1 MTMKNRKNLFY
12 IGMFAICVLGFAACG
27 DDETYDV
34 YGDPY
39 NRVYILGNSKEY
51 KIVQTPVS
59 TVSNVDF
66 TWEARCSK
74 KASGDIRVTVAVD
87 NSLIDAYNE
96 EHDTEFEA
104 LPVEAVVLENAEM
117 TIPAGEM
124 VVADAVHLKLTDDAN
139 VLSTLKSAKGYIIPL
154 SLVSAEG
161 GNSQLSTNM
170 LAPSFLTITVTED
183 NMNHEAIQYTGTG
196 TLVAD
201 QTGWTATTNDAV
213 GSWAEPIETIFDGN
227 YETSCYMTTD
237 SGDFLIDVDMGK
249 SYSFDGIKM
258 TVSGYD
264 YETYTEKEIGA
275 FSAGMIVSTSDN
287 GMDWKSQGKIEK
299 DAAACVFYAPLTARY
314 IRIIVPDVSGWG
326 TYWECGVFNVYAK

>member
-1 MTMKNRKNLFY
+1 MKNRKNLFY

-27 DDETYDV
+27 DDEAYDV

-39 NRVYILGNSKEY
+39 NRVYILDNSKEY

-104 LPVEAVVLENAEM
+104 LPVEAVMLENAEM

-124 VVADAVHLKLTDDAN
+124 VVADAVHLKLTDDTN
-139 VLSTLKSAKGYIIPL
+139 ILSTLKSEKGYIVPL
-154 SLVSAEG
+154 RLVSAEG

-201 QTGWTATTNDAV
+201 QTGWTATTNGTV
-213 GSWAEPIETIFDGN
+213 QSWYDPIESIFDGN
-227 YETSCYMTTD
+227 GETYCYISNR
-237 SGDFLIDVDMGK
+237 SGDLWLDVDMGK
-249 SYSFDGIKM
+249 PYSFDGIRM
-258 TVSGYD
+258 MSSSYYGDSGS
-264 YETYTEKEIGA
+264 
-275 FSAGMIVSTSDN
+275 FSAGMTVSTSDN
-287 GMDWKSQGKIEK
+287 GTDWKAQGEIES
-299 DAAACVFYAPLTARY
+299 DAEDCVFYAPLTARY
-314 IRIIVPDVSGWG
+314 IRITVPNAGGWYG
-326 TYWECGVFNVYAK
+326 ASLECGVFNVYAK

>member
-1 MTMKNRKNLFY
+1 MKNRKNLFY

-39 NRVYILGNSKEY
+39 NRVYILDNSKEY

-154 SLVSAEG
+154 RLVSAEG

-196 TLVAD
+196 ALVAD
-201 QTGWTATTNDAV
+201 QTGWTATTNGTV
-213 GSWAEPIETIFDGN
+213 QSWYDPIESIFDGN
-227 YETSCYMTTD
+227 GETYCYISNR
-237 SGDFLIDVDMGK
+237 SGDLWLDVDMGK
-249 SYSFDGIKM
+249 PYSFDGIRM
-258 TVSGYD
+258 MSSSYYGDSGS
-264 YETYTEKEIGA
+264 
-275 FSAGMIVSTSDN
+275 FSAGMTVSTSDN
-287 GMDWKSQGKIEK
+287 GTDWKAQGEIES
-299 DAAACVFYAPLTARY
+299 DAEDCVFYAPLTARY
-314 IRIIVPDVSGWG
+314 IRITVPNAGGWYG
-326 TYWECGVFNVYAK
+326 ASLECGVFNVYAK

>member
-1 MTMKNRKNLFY
+1 MKNRKNLFY

-39 NRVYILGNSKEY
+39 NRVYILDNSKEY

-59 TVSNVDF
+59 TVSNLDF

-154 SLVSAEG
+154 RLVSAEG

-196 TLVAD
+196 ALVAD
-201 QTGWTATTNDAV
+201 QTGWTATTNGTV
-213 GSWAEPIETIFDGN
+213 QSWYDPIESIFDGN
-227 YETSCYMTTD
+227 GETYCYISNR
-237 SGDFLIDVDMGK
+237 SGDLWLDVDMGK
-249 SYSFDGIKM
+249 PYSFDGIRM
-258 TVSGYD
+258 MSSSYYGDSGS
-264 YETYTEKEIGA
+264 
-275 FSAGMIVSTSDN
+275 FSAGMTVSTSDN
-287 GMDWKSQGKIEK
+287 GTDWKAQGEIES
-299 DAAACVFYAPLTARY
+299 DAEDCVFYAPLTARY
-314 IRIIVPDVSGWG
+314 IRITVPNAGGWYG
-326 TYWECGVFNVYAK
+326 ASLECGVFNVYAK

>member
-1 MTMKNRKNLFY
+1 MKNRKNLFY

-39 NRVYILGNSKEY
+39 NRVYILDNSKEY

-154 SLVSAEG
+154 RLVSAEG

-201 QTGWTATTNDAV
+201 QTGWTATTNGTV
-213 GSWAEPIETIFDGN
+213 QSWYDPIESIFDGN
-227 YETSCYMTTD
+227 GETYCYISNR
-237 SGDFLIDVDMGK
+237 SGDLWLDVDMGK
-249 SYSFDGIKM
+249 PYSFDGIRM
-258 TVSGYD
+258 MSSSYYGDSGS
-264 YETYTEKEIGA
+264 
-275 FSAGMIVSTSDN
+275 FSAGMTVSTSDN
-287 GMDWKSQGKIEK
+287 GTDWQAQGEIES
-299 DAAACVFYAPLTARY
+299 DAEDCVFYAPLTARY
-314 IRIIVPDVSGWG
+314 IRITVPNAGGWYG
-326 TYWECGVFNVYAK
+326 ASLECGVFNVYAK

>member
-1 MTMKNRKNLFY
+1 MKNRKNLFY

-39 NRVYILGNSKEY
+39 NRVYILDNSKEY

-87 NSLIDAYNE
+87 NPLIDAYNE

-104 LPVEAVVLENAEM
+104 VPVEAVVLENAEM

-154 SLVSAEG
+154 RLVSAEG

-201 QTGWTATTNDAV
+201 QTGWTATTNGTV
-213 GSWAEPIETIFDGN
+213 QSWYDPIESIFDGN
-227 YETSCYMTTD
+227 GETYCYISNR
-237 SGDFLIDVDMGK
+237 SGDLWLDVDMGK
-249 SYSFDGIKM
+249 PYSFDGIRM
-258 TVSGYD
+258 MSSSYYGDSGS
-264 YETYTEKEIGA
+264 
-275 FSAGMIVSTSDN
+275 FSAGMTVSTSDN
-287 GMDWKSQGKIEK
+287 GTDWKAQGEIES
-299 DAAACVFYAPLTARY
+299 DAEDCVFYAPLTARY
-314 IRIIVPDVSGWG
+314 IRITVPNAGGWYG
-326 TYWECGVFNVYAK
+326 ASLECGVFNVYAK

>member
-1 MTMKNRKNLFY
+1 
-12 IGMFAICVLGFAACG
+12 MFAICVLGFAACG

-39 NRVYILGNSKEY
+39 NRVYILDNSKEY

-104 LPVEAVVLENAEM
+104 LPVEAIVLENAEM

-154 SLVSAEG
+154 RLVSAEG

-201 QTGWTATTNDAV
+201 QTGWTATTNGTV
-213 GSWAEPIETIFDGN
+213 QSWYDPIESIFDGN
-227 YETSCYMTTD
+227 GETYCYISNR
-237 SGDFLIDVDMGK
+237 SGDLWLDVDMGK
-249 SYSFDGIKM
+249 PYSFDGIRM
-258 TVSGYD
+258 MSSSYYGDSGS
-264 YETYTEKEIGA
+264 
-275 FSAGMIVSTSDN
+275 FSAGMTVSTSDN
-287 GMDWKSQGKIEK
+287 GTDWKAQGEIES
-299 DAAACVFYAPLTARY
+299 DAEDCVFYAPLTARY
-314 IRIIVPDVSGWG
+314 IRITVPNAGGWYG
-326 TYWECGVFNVYAK
+326 ASLECGVFNVYAK

>member
-39 NRVYILGNSKEY
+39 NRVYILDNSKEY

-154 SLVSAEG
+154 RLVSAEG

-201 QTGWTATTNDAV
+201 QTGWTATTNGTV
-213 GSWAEPIETIFDGN
+213 QSWYDPIESIFDGN
-227 YETSCYMTTD
+227 GETYCYISNR
-237 SGDFLIDVDMGK
+237 SGDLWLDVDMGK
-249 SYSFDGIKM
+249 PYSFDGIRM
-258 TVSGYD
+258 MSSSYYGDSGS
-264 YETYTEKEIGA
+264 
-275 FSAGMIVSTSDN
+275 FSAGMTVSTSDN
-287 GMDWKSQGKIEK
+287 GTDWKAQGEIES
-299 DAAACVFYAPLTARY
+299 DAEDCVFYAPLTARY
-314 IRIIVPDVSGWG
+314 IRITVPNAGGWYG
-326 TYWECGVFNVYAK
+326 ASLECGVFNVYAK

>member
-1 MTMKNRKNLFY
+1 MKNRKNLFY
-12 IGMFAICVLGFAACG
+12 IGMFAICVLGFTACG

-39 NRVYILGNSKEY
+39 NRVYILDNSKEY
-51 KIVQTPVS
+51 KIVQTPIS

-87 NSLIDAYNE
+87 NSLIEAYNE

-104 LPVEAVVLENAEM
+104 LPVEAVMLENAEM

-139 VLSTLKSAKGYIIPL
+139 VLSTLKSEKGYIVPL
-154 SLVSAEG
+154 RIVSAEG
-161 GNSQLSTNM
+161 ANSQLSTNM

-183 NMNHEAIQYTGTG
+183 NMNHEATQYTGTG

-201 QTGWTATTNDAV
+201 QTGWTATTNGTV
-213 GSWAEPIETIFDGN
+213 QSWYDPIESIFDGN
-227 YETSCYMTTD
+227 GETYCYISNS
-237 SGDFLIDVDMGK
+237 SGDLWLDVDMGK
-249 SYSFDGIKM
+249 PYSFDGIRM
-258 TVSGYD
+258 MSSSYYGDSGS
-264 YETYTEKEIGA
+264 
-275 FSAGMIVSTSDN
+275 FSAGMTVSTSDN
-287 GMDWKSQGKIEK
+287 GTDWKAQGEIES
-299 DAAACVFYAPLTARY
+299 DAEDCVFYAPLTARY
-314 IRIIVPDVSGWG
+314 IRITVPNAGGWYG
-326 TYWECGVFNVYAK
+326 ASLECGVFNVYAK

>member
-1 MTMKNRKNLFY
+1 MKSRKNLFY

-39 NRVYILGNSKEY
+39 NRVYILDNSKEY

-154 SLVSAEG
+154 RLVSAEG

-196 TLVAD
+196 ALVAD
-201 QTGWTATTNDAV
+201 QTGWTATTNGTV
-213 GSWAEPIETIFDGN
+213 QSWYDPIESIFDGN
-227 YETSCYMTTD
+227 GETYCYISNR
-237 SGDFLIDVDMGK
+237 SGDLWLDVDMGK
-249 SYSFDGIKM
+249 PYSFDGIRM
-258 TVSGYD
+258 MSSSYYGDSGS
-264 YETYTEKEIGA
+264 
-275 FSAGMIVSTSDN
+275 FSAGMTVSTSDN
-287 GMDWKSQGKIEK
+287 GTDWKAQGEIES
-299 DAAACVFYAPLTARY
+299 DAEDCVFYAPLTARY
-314 IRIIVPDVSGWG
+314 IRITVPNAGGWYG
-326 TYWECGVFNVYAK
+326 ASLECGVFNVYAK

>member
-1 MTMKNRKNLFY
+1 MKNRKNLFY

-34 YGDPY
+34 YGDLY
-39 NRVYILGNSKEY
+39 NRVYILDNSKEY

-154 SLVSAEG
+154 RLVSAEG

-201 QTGWTATTNDAV
+201 QTGWTATTNGTV
-213 GSWAEPIETIFDGN
+213 QSWYDPIESIFDGN
-227 YETSCYMTTD
+227 GETYCYISNR
-237 SGDFLIDVDMGK
+237 SGDLWLDVDMGK
-249 SYSFDGIKM
+249 PYSFDGIRM
-258 TVSGYD
+258 MSSSYYGDSGS
-264 YETYTEKEIGA
+264 
-275 FSAGMIVSTSDN
+275 FSAGMTVSTSDN
-287 GMDWKSQGKIEK
+287 GTDWKAQGEIES
-299 DAAACVFYAPLTARY
+299 DAEDCVFYAPLTARY
-314 IRIIVPDVSGWG
+314 IRITVPNAGGWYG
-326 TYWECGVFNVYAK
+326 ASLECGVFNVYAK

>member
-39 NRVYILGNSKEY
+39 NRVYILDNSKEY

-154 SLVSAEG
+154 RLVSAEG

-196 TLVAD
+196 ALVAD
-201 QTGWTATTNDAV
+201 QTGWTATTNGTV
-213 GSWAEPIETIFDGN
+213 QSWYDPIESIFDGN
-227 YETSCYMTTD
+227 GETYCYISNR
-237 SGDFLIDVDMGK
+237 SGDLWLDVDMGK
-249 SYSFDGIKM
+249 PYSFDGIRM
-258 TVSGYD
+258 MSSSYYGDSGS
-264 YETYTEKEIGA
+264 
-275 FSAGMIVSTSDN
+275 FSAGMTVSTSDN
-287 GMDWKSQGKIEK
+287 GTDWKAQGEIES
-299 DAAACVFYAPLTARY
+299 DAEDCVFYAPLTARY
-314 IRIIVPDVSGWG
+314 IRITVPNAGGWYG
-326 TYWECGVFNVYAK
+326 ASLECGVFNVYAK

>member
-1 MTMKNRKNLFY
+1 MKNRKKLFY
-12 IGMFAICVLGFAACG
+12 IGMFAICMLGFTACG

-39 NRVYILGNSKEY
+39 NKVYIFDNSKEY
-51 KIVQTPVS
+51 KIVQTPIS

-74 KASGDIRVTVAVD
+74 KASGDIRITVAVD

-139 VLSTLKSAKGYIIPL
+139 VLSTLKSEKGYIVPL
-154 SLVSAEG
+154 RLVSAEG

-170 LAPSFLTITVTED
+170 LMLSFLTITVLED
-183 NMNHEAIQYTGTG
+183 NMNHEATQYIGTG
-196 TLVAD
+196 TLVED
-201 QTGWTATTNDAV
+201 QTGWTATTNGTV
-213 GSWAEPIETIFDGN
+213 QSWFDPIESIFDGN
-227 YETSCYMTTD
+227 GETCCYITNR
-237 SGDFLIDVDMGK
+237 SGNLWLDVDMGK
-249 SYSFDGIKM
+249 PYFFDGIRM
-258 TVSGYD
+258 VSSSYYGD
-264 YETYTEKEIGA
+264 SGS
-275 FSAGMIVSTSDN
+275 FLAGMTVSTSDN
-287 GMDWKSQGKIEK
+287 GTDWKAQGEIES
-299 DAAACVFYAPLTARY
+299 DAEDCVFYAPLTARY
-314 IRIIVPDVSGWG
+314 IRITVPNDGIASL
-326 TYWECGVFNVYAK
+326 ECGVFNVYAK